1 MISPGVCK
9 NIFLQMTYYQVFLI
23 NSTQCA
29 FKAVSPNQFQKNNA
43 YLLFFILGS
52 VNIERQKHI
61 LLGIS

>member
-23 NSTQCA
+23 NSTEYA

-43 YLLFFILGS
+43 YLLFFIL